1 MVVAQAS
8 RELLLRSV
16 DATWTAEDWE
26 LLSHEAGRRYEIID
40 GVLYVSTAP
49 SARHQRILRRSF
61 IELHEQ
67 IDERGIGMTLW
78 SPIGVFMPGSDPV
91 QPDLLVIRADNL
103 GIIGE
108 RRVDGVPALI
118 VEVLSPS
125 NPEHDLVTKRAAYAR
140 AGVPEYWVFRPEE
153 RDVLVHSDP
162 EPTTGQY
169 LQVRHIPSGGELVS
183 PTLPFRA
190 SVASFFADEADR
202 AE

>member
-1 MVVAQAS
+1 
-8 RELLLRSV
+8 
-16 DATWTAEDWE
+16 
-26 LLSHEAGRRYEIID
+26 
-40 GVLYVSTAP
+40 
-49 SARHQRILRRSF
+49 
-61 IELHEQ
+61 
-67 IDERGIGMTLW
+67 MTLW